1 MSNNSISKCLGCSIY
16 VDAGGFCAQ
25 ASEGEHAK
33 LSQKSRSAT
42 LKRGESIETEELLTW
57 PVLAIS
63 SGVISLQHLLEDG
76 RKTIAA
82 FFMQGDIIDMRGLN
96 NRNRGH
102 LIALNKVNLCRLS
115 PAVFESIVETNPDAQ
130 RVAWNNMRKQ
140 TYRAIDHSSDLAK
153 KHALEKLV
161 SFIFECKRRQAAT
174 VSKDMVIIPV
184 RRVDLAEY
192 LGMQPE
198 TVSRCFKDLADRGI
212 IEFNGISNIKLLEIP
227 TLRRIANG
235 DRDAL
240 ESNKTG
246 RDKIKIY
253 SFG

>member
-1 MSNNSISKCLGCSIY
+1 MY
-16 VDAGGFCAQ
+16 TDAGSFCAHITPDELEDI
-25 ASEGEHAK
+25 SN
-33 LSQKSRSAT
+33 KSRTAT
-42 LKRGESIETEELLTW
+42 LKRGESIETEEMLTW
-57 PVLAIS
+57 PVIAIS

-82 FFMQGDIIDMRGLN
+82 FFMRGDIIDMRGIN
-96 NRNRGH
+96 SRNRGC

-115 PAVFESIVETNPDAQ
+115 PAVFENIIDTNPQAQ
-130 RVAWNNMRKQ
+130 RIAWNNLREQ

-161 SFIFECKRRQAAT
+161 SFIFECKRRQTVT
-174 VSKDMVIIPV
+174 VSENMVIIPV

-212 IEFNGISNIKLLEIP
+212 IEFNGISNIKLLNIP
-227 TLRRIANG
+227 ALRRIANG
-235 DRDAL
+235 DRDANGIHKTAQ
-240 ESNKTG
+240 NKL
-246 RDKIKIY
+246 KILSY
-253 SFG
+253 G

>member
-1 MSNNSISKCLGCSIY
+1 MPKRPADKCQDCSLY
-16 VDAGGFCAQ
+16 TDAGSFCA
-25 ASEGEHAK
+25 HATPDELAN
-33 LSQKSRSAT
+33 LSLKSRAAS

-63 SGVISLQHLLEDG
+63 SGVLSLQHLLEDG

-82 FFMQGDIIDMRGLN
+82 FFMQGDIIDMRGLS

-102 LIALNKVNLCRLS
+102 LIALNKVTLCRLS
-115 PAVFESIVETNPDAQ
+115 PAVFENIIEANPNAQ
-130 RVAWNNMRKQ
+130 RMVWNNMRQQ

-161 SFIFECKRRQAAT
+161 SFIFECKRRQIVT
-174 VSKDMVIIPV
+174 VCKNTVIIPV

-198 TVSRCFKDLADRGI
+198 TVSRCFKELEERGI

-235 DRDAL
+235 DRNAL
-240 ESNKTG
+240 GNNRTG
-246 RDKIKIY
+246 QDKIKILSY
-253 SFG
+253 G

>member
-1 MSNNSISKCLGCSIY
+1 MSNSPTAKCLDCSIY
-16 VDAGGFCAQ
+16 ADAGGFCAQ
-25 ASEGEHAK
+25 TTACEHAE

-82 FFMQGDIIDMRGLN
+82 FFMQGDIIDMRGIN

-102 LIALNKVNLCRLS
+102 MIALNKVKLCRLS
-115 PAVFESIVETNPDAQ
+115 PAVFERIVETNPDAQ
-130 RVAWNNMRKQ
+130 RVIWNNMRKQ

-153 KHALEKLV
+153 KHAMEKLV
-161 SFIFECKRRQAAT
+161 SFIFECKRRQATT
-174 VSKDMVIIPV
+174 VSENIVIVPV

-198 TVSRCFKDLADRGI
+198 TVSRCFKDLEERGI

-227 TLRRIANG
+227 ILRRIANG
-235 DRDAL
+235 DRNAL
-240 ESNKTG
+240 GSNKTG
-246 RDKIKIY
+246 QDKIKIL

>member
-1 MSNNSISKCLGCSIY
+1 MSILPAVKCQECSLY
-16 VDAGGFCAQ
+16 SDAGGFCAHT
-25 ASEGEHAK
+25 SEEEQNA
-33 LSQKSRSAT
+33 LSSKSRNAT
-42 LKRGESIETEELLTW
+42 LKRGESIEAEELLTW

-82 FFMQGDIIDMRGLN
+82 LFMQGDIIDLRGIN
-96 NRNRGH
+96 SRNRGH
-102 LIALNKVNLCRLS
+102 LIALNKVKLCRLS
-115 PAVFESIVETNPDAQ
+115 PVVFEKIIETNPEAQ
-130 RVAWNNMRKQ
+130 RIVWNNIRKQ
-140 TYRAIDHSSDLAK
+140 TFRAIDHSADLAK

-161 SFIFECKRRQAAT
+161 SFIFECKRRQTVAT
-174 VSKDMVIIPV
+174 SENTVVIPV

-198 TVSRCFKDLADRGI
+198 TVSRCFKDLEERGI

-227 TLRRIANG
+227 ALRRIANG
-235 DRDAL
+235 DRSA
-240 ESNKTG
+240 NGIHRTG
-246 RDKIKIY
+246 QDKIKVL